1 MRLSDTASPCWW
13 VRASPSVGRAATLPL
28 FARSS
33 TMRALCNL
41 VSHPPVRL
49 AARHTAAASRSL
61 QARRSAGSRVQRG
74 ARLAAS
80 GDWQQAVDASS
91 GKTYYWNTR
100 TNEVAWELPAEAP
113 AEAVEET
120 QPASAPQLS
129 FPELEA
135 LLSATQPVYLSK
147 VVEPYRDAAFSDA
160 FTDYLTQKIGASLE
174 KADRERLEK
183 LRARLANPLIRQ
195 PPPFL

>member
-1 MRLSDTASPCWW
+1 
-13 VRASPSVGRAATLPL
+13 
-28 FARSS
+28 
-33 TMRALCNL
+33 MRALCNL
-41 VSHPPVRL
+41 LSLPPARL
-49 AARHTAAASRSL
+49 GSRRTAAASRRL
-61 QARRSAGSRVQRG
+61 QARCSAGARVQRG
-74 ARLAAS
+74 ARLRVAAS

-100 TNEVAWELPAEAP
+100 TNETAWELPAEAP
-113 AEAVEET
+113 AEAKAAEQT
-120 QPASAPQLS
+120 QPASVPQLS

-160 FTDYLTQKIGASLE
+160 FTDYLTQKIAASTD
-174 KADRERLEK
+174 KAERERLEK

>member
-1 MRLSDTASPCWW
+1 MRLCDKASARSQVGPP
-13 VRASPSVGRAATLPL
+13 ASMFPPP
-28 FARSS
+28 ARSS
-33 TMRALCNL
+33 AMRALCNR
-41 VSHPPVRL
+41 STHPPVLRL
-49 AARHTAAASRSL
+49 AAQRTAAASRRL
-61 QARRSAGSRVQRG
+61 RARCSPGARVQRA
-74 ARLAAS
+74 ARLRLFAS
-80 GDWQQAVDASS
+80 GDWQPAVDASS

-100 TNEVAWELPAEAP
+100 TNATAWELPAEAP